1 MSETSGSQAGGT
13 HAGDV
18 GARRATVGEPTD
30 EMSVNVPPTRPEALE
45 NAREAQAARTG
56 EETFVPEPPSP
67 DERIPA
73 DDDGVTAMD
82 EDVRVAPRSASS
94 TNDDVRM
101 DEPPPSHAVSQEEIM
116 STGPIP
122 DPAVT
127 PEERQA
133 REQVQQTREQVGTT
147 VSALADKTDIKHRL
161 QEVTPEKVVEEAK
174 KRPKLL
180 IAAAGVV
187 AMVVLRRLMRRG
199 KK

>member
-1 MSETSGSQAGGT
+1 MTETSGSQAGGT

-56 EETFVPEPPSP
+56 EERFVPEPPSP

-73 DDDGVTAMD
+73 DDENVRAMGDDLKAMD
-82 EDVRVAPRSASS
+82 QDARTAPRS
-94 TNDDVRM
+94 VM
-101 DEPPPSHAVSQEEIM
+101 DEPPPSHAVFQEESM
-116 STGPIP
+116 STGPTP

-147 VSALADKTDIKHRL
+147 VSALADKADIKQRL
-161 QEVTPEKVVEEAK
+161 QEVTPDKVVEEAK